1 MKNLFLVPL
10 VFVSMTSIGQAWDFK
25 VQSTKGNEYYLDM
38 KSIKPKGSLITYS
51 QLTNY
56 PDGIDYNG
64 KLFHSTIVSRLT
76 DCVQNKFKTTKMI
89 GYSDLNGKGQVIVT
103 NDKPTVDWIVID
115 MDKITGNIQKEV
127 CK

>member
-1 MKNLFLVPL
+1 MKKLILVPL
-10 VFVSMTSIGQAWDFK
+10 VLVSMTSIGQTWDFK

-38 KSIKPKGSLITYS
+38 KSIKRNGSLVSYN

-56 PDGIDYNG
+56 QSGNDYNG
-64 KLFHSTIVSRLT
+64 KLFYSSIVSRLT

-89 GYSDLNGKGQVIVT
+89 GYSDLNGKGQIIVT
-103 NDKPTVDWIVID
+103 NDKPTVEWIVIN
-115 MDKITGNIQKEV
+115 MDKITGDIQKEV

>member
-10 VFVSMTSIGQAWDFK
+10 FFVSMTSIGQTWDFK

-38 KSIKPKGSLITYS
+38 KMIKRNGSMVSYN

-64 KLFHSTIVSRLT
+64 KILYSIIVSRLT
-76 DCVQNKFKTTKMI
+76 DCVNNKFKTTKMI
-89 GYSDLNGKGQVIVT
+89 GYSDFNGKGQIIVT
-103 NDKPTVDWIVID
+103 NEKPTVNWVVIN
-115 MDKITGNIQKEV
+115 MDKITGDVQKEV